1 MPTKKQLE
9 EQNKKLFS
17 VAQEMEKKLSTDNQK
32 LFQDNKKL
40 IEKINE
46 LGEKC
51 REIHTLNYAVY
62 RFIEALNLTD
72 IFTKKMETEK
82 LDLEEVITAV
92 KNSSYPNYDNN
103 SNITKINF
111 IKKK

>member
-40 IEKINE
+40 IEDNVE
-46 LGEKC
+46 L
-51 REIHTLNYAVY
+51 
-62 RFIEALNLTD
+62 
-72 IFTKKMETEK
+72 
-82 LDLEEVITAV
+82 
-92 KNSSYPNYDNN
+92 
-103 SNITKINF
+103 
-111 IKKK
+111 KKKLRNLKKKLKNLIHHQLV

>member
-40 IEKINE
+40 IEDNVELKKKI
-46 LGEKC
+46 
-51 REIHTLNYAVY
+51 
-62 RFIEALNLTD
+62 
-72 IFTKKMETEK
+72 KK
-82 LDLEEVITAV
+82 LEEE
-92 KNSSYPNYDNN
+92 
-103 SNITKINF
+103 
-111 IKKK
+111 IKKLNTPPTCIECDIRPASRNIWCEEDNSRRFWDLCDCCFEEE